1 VEVEDDSNPSLM
13 ATMKHGRASNGSSDD
28 DRSPPMM
35 EDESQGF
42 YQEDG
47 VARF

>member
-1 VEVEDDSNPSLM
+1 M
-13 ATMKHGRASNGSSDD
+13 ATMKHGMGAASNGSSDD
-28 DRSPPMM
+28 DRSPRMQ
-35 EDESQGF
+35 EDDAQGF